1 MVYLHLHQQ
10 QVYNET
16 LKVGGKTPTFYYLER
31 KEIICMTDN
40 TIKLNKDNILR
51 LQIVTDKGEDTGEC
65 LEFDLEDIELLLRYQ
80 ELIEIDKKNKEHL
93 KNEFII
99 IDKRQD
105 VKGKKL
111 LSKNEED
118 KLKALNDFFNKE
130 KEVYNMFLGERGVEK
145 LLNGRKLGWTSL
157 QEIDEIIEKQI
168 APYLDINMKTIT
180 DKVKAKYG
188 KVEQSDVLE

>member
-1 MVYLHLHQQ
+1 M
-10 QVYNET
+10 NE
-16 LKVGGKTPTFYYLER
+16 
-31 KEIICMTDN
+31 KEII
-40 TIKLNKDNILR
+40 LNKDDTLVLKIK
-51 LQIVTDKGEDTGEC
+51 TSEGEYTGEQ
-65 LEFDLEDIELLLRYQ
+65 LEFSLSDIELPLRYQ
-80 ELIEIDKKNKEHL
+80 ELMEKDKKNKEAL
-93 KNEFII
+93 RNLFLI

-118 KLKALNDFFNKE
+118 KIKAINDFFKKE
-130 KEVYNMFLGERGVEK
+130 IEVYNMFLGERGVEK
-145 LLNGRKLGWTSL
+145 LLNGRKIGWTTL
-157 QEIDEIIEKQI
+157 EEIDEIIEKQI